1 MQIPKAR
8 EMRKLAR
15 RYMED
20 NEPLLD
26 KQREYFVMASLL
38 EVYALVAFFIPVISG
53 YIKLGGSGGGWL
65 GIFFLFCSFGIWV
78 LIFCTWLY
86 LIDDK
91 EIAKFNLID
100 YYFEKVHKEQP

>member
-1 MQIPKAR
+1 MKVPKAR

-26 KQREYFVMASLL
+26 KQRGNFLTVAIV
-38 EVYALVAFFIPVISG
+38 EVYALLLYFIPVVAG
-53 YIKLGGSGGGWL
+53 YEKLGHSWQGIVFLL
-65 GIFFLFCSFGIWV
+65 GALGIWV
-78 LIFCTWLY
+78 LVFSAWVY
-86 LIDDK
+86 FIDDDK
-91 EIAKFNLID
+91 TRFPNLID